1 MVNVN
6 LLTVDEEGNRQ
17 ILFDSVE
24 LFLIGGSHECHLR
37 ITDPSVSSMHCAIC
51 RQPEIA
57 TLVDFGSWPGTMVNG
72 RFFRN
77 GILGLLDQ
85 DRLQLGATEITVRIS
100 VEPQQT
106 SEPDEEADFPDWED
120 DVRPVIES
128 EDRRTVG
135 LATTKLV
142 EVVKYG
148 KTTVISFRS
157 RGIPRSAFINDF
169 RAELLELLETCQTE
183 LLGVD
188 LLDVPYMPSA
198 LLGVLSSARL
208 RVDELQLYRP
218 SSNVRR
224 ILQAARLDELMRITD
239 PPSCLE

>member
-6 LLTVDEEGNRQ
+6 LVTVDHEGNRQ
-17 ILFDSVE
+17 ILVDSVE
-24 LFLIGGSHECHLR
+24 LFLIGGSSECHLH

-51 RQPEIA
+51 RHPEIA
-57 TLVDFGSWPGTMVNG
+57 TLVDFGSWSGTMVNG

-85 DRLQLGATEITVRIS
+85 DRLQLGATEVTVRIS
-100 VEPQQT
+100 VEPQHT
-106 SEPDEEADFPDWED
+106 DEPVEEADFPDWED
-120 DVRPVIES
+120 DVRPVVDKECP
-128 EDRRTVG
+128 RTVG
-135 LATTKLV
+135 LETTKLV

-169 RAELLELLETCQTE
+169 RSELLELLETCQTK

-208 RVDELQLYRP
+208 RVDEIHLYRP
-218 SSNVRR
+218 SSNVRS
-224 ILQAARLDELMRITD
+224 ILQAARLDQLMCITEL
-239 PPSCLE
+239 PSCLE